1 MRFLPTAGIL
11 ALAACMLQC
20 SKKLTCEKFS
30 VQAGERYG
38 YSSFKHP
45 NDTARW
51 AGCSDGKTRTLRC
64 TTAHWSNWK
73 CFCSVDNSDKLQ
85 ARTETAF
92 PPDRAGATA
101 FANKTCDWKIE

>member
-51 AGCSDGKTRTLRC
+51 AGCYS
-64 TTAHWSNWK
+64 
-73 CFCSVDNSDKLQ
+73 
-85 ARTETAF
+85 
-92 PPDRAGATA
+92 
-101 FANKTCDWKIE
+101 